1 MRQVTDRAVC
11 SQFLKF
17 CSKLPNS
24 PQNMSTDIK
33 GHTKASCFTFKW
45 ESRIKSAHLYR
56 FKAASY
62 NVEATPEVEGSLS

>member
-1 MRQVTDRAVC
+1 
-11 SQFLKF
+11 
-17 CSKLPNS
+17 
-24 PQNMSTDIK
+24 MSTDIK